1 MVEGVVAWDDGGD
14 PSVCGIK
21 IHSMGPEHQE
31 LVTDNNQFG
40 WTVELRFEQGGVLGQ
55 PSMDSI
61 SVAIHLLDQV
71 APYRI
76 QER

>member
-1 MVEGVVAWDDGGD
+1 MSWDDGGD

-31 LVTDNNQFG
+31 LVVTDSNQFG
-40 WTVELRFEQGGVLGQ
+40 WTVELGFESGGVLGQ
-55 PSMDSI
+55 SSMDSI
-61 SVAIHLLDQV
+61 SVAIHLLDQI